1 MLSSHDLVSA
11 QWLGNFG
18 WGRGLPC
25 SSMGELVER
34 LAGIRRFL
42 GSNPVHRF
50 HHFFLNYNFYLNIKL
65 VIL

>member
-1 MLSSHDLVSA
+1 MLSSHDPVSA
-11 QWLGNFG
+11 QWLGYFG
-18 WGRGLPC
+18 WDLPC

-42 GSNPVHRF
+42 VSNPVHRF
-50 HHFFLNYNFYLNIKL
+50 HHFFLNYNFYLNI